1 MLVKDTDSFTY
12 VLSGT
17 CFPTNNI
24 ENIPRG
30 FALRLV
36 RICDS
41 NERFGKHSV
50 EYQNHLIARV
60 YKPDKVKKKIFF
72 ETLKN
77 LLRKRQGNLNYL
89 RPLFS
94 TSCNLI
100 TQHNLKT

>member
-60 YKPDKVKKKIFF
+60 YKPDKVKKKKFF
-72 ETLKN
+72 LDIKKLTTEKARKLK
-77 LLRKRQGNLNYL
+77 L
-89 RPLFS
+89 
-94 TSCNLI
+94 
-100 TQHNLKT
+100 LKTTFFYFMQFDYTT